1 MKKCGRCGYGF
12 TSGFRVSIHNYLKH
26 ATAFIWGK
34 AVMNYAY
41 ILLEFSAKY
50 LVSKRREEKEEKELI
65 EE

>member
-1 MKKCGRCGYGF
+1 MG
-12 TSGFRVSIHNYLKH
+12 TLIII
-26 ATAFIWGK
+26 IWGK